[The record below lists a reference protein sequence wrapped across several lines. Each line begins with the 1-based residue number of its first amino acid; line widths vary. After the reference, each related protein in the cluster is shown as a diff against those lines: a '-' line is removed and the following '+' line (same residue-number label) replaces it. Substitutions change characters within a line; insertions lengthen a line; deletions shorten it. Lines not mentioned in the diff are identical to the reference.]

1 MTRTTHIAHIG
12 LASAAAGLLVVSM
25 ASTASAATPPL
36 GAPPQ
41 SAPTVGPPARIAP
54 EPVEVEFAVQPGTG
68 CGSGRFAV
76 GCGVPAQVL
85 AQVPAA
91 ALRAMSAEVTAATPA
106 STAGVEPPSSSD
118 VVVPAAA
125 PRAFAGLLNG

>member
-12 LASAAAGLLVVSM
+12 LASAAAGLLVVTM
-25 ASTASAATPPL
+25 AATASAATPPL
-36 GAPPQ
+36 GAQ
-41 SAPTVGPPARIAP
+41 TLGAPARIAP
-54 EPVEVEFAVQPGTG
+54 EPVEVELAVQSGTG
-68 CGSGRFAV
+68 CGSGRFVV
-76 GCGVPAQVL
+76 GCGVPARVP

-125 PRAFAGLLNG
+125 RRAFAGLLNG